1 MWLLNM
7 LKNNLSRN
15 KFNISILYLITL
27 ILIFYSIT
35 IFYKDL
41 KMIYLLYV
49 FIVFLDSFVYSRTI
63 IKETNIA
70 GRMEYIIP
78 LTASAITEILL
89 VLYILFISLRNKINV
104 VYDVLFI
111 SSLFVLI
118 YILIILMFI
127 FGWKKYKIALNS
139 KLNPNLTVE
148 ISKFN
153 SSNYQLSI
161 FITTNKTPASSIF
174 YKKEKKLNVYFN
186 EDFIKMLDLDEIKAV
201 VFHEIG
207 HVKTTKIK
215 KSTLM
220 YIFPIILYLYLNG
233 YLYFGSIKASYI
245 SIIVLVF
252 MIVSFLYITR
262 KLPHIMLNN
271 EYNADKYAINF
282 VGVDNMINTLV
293 KIEEYYNVFIY
304 TNLNHN
310 YREINFRINKIGS
323 MNLHEKDDVKNEA
336 HGHK

>member
-1 MWLLNM
+1 M